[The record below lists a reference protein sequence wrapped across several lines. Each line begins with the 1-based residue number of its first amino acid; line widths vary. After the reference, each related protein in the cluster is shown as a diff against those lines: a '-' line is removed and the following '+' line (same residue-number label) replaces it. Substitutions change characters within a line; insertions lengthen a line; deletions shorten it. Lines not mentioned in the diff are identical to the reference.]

1 MPKDTK
7 NTCRLHDNSLAIS
20 LFSTNSRL
28 FTKADIKIANYI
40 SSNLNHFLQMTISDL
55 AKATSVS
62 EITISRFCKKLNLP
76 GLQSLKIVL
85 AGSDSINIIDK
96 NIANDDNCQ
105 IISHKI
111 FKNITDGLNNTLKLL
126 NFKALD
132 RSAQLISKASRIICF
147 GYGNSAT
154 VCRDIATRFVRLGI
168 SCEFSADPHQQ
179 ATLSACSTKDTL
191 VIAVSYTGS
200 SVNLLNNLQN
210 IKANCG
216 KIILITSHTLS
227 PASKI
232 ADEVL
237 IGVGPEVKNNSEA
250 SVSRLIH
257 MAICDVLYTKVSL
270 SKKDTFEKNMIKMRQ
285 SIAKLKS

>member
-1 MPKDTK
+1 MPNKK
-7 NTCRLHDNSLAIS
+7 KSAYVLHDNTLAIS
-20 LFSTNSRL
+20 LFSANSRL

-40 SSNLNHFLQMTISDL
+40 SANLNHFLQMTISEL
-55 AKATSVS
+55 ASATSVS

-85 AGSDSINIIDK
+85 AGTDNINTFDK
-96 NIANDDNCQ
+96 NISNSDNCES
-105 IISHKI
+105 ISHKI
-111 FKNITDGLNNTLKLL
+111 FQNIADGLNNTLKLL

-132 RSAQLISKASRIICF
+132 RSAQLICKASRLICF

-154 VCRDIATRFVRLGI
+154 VCNDIVTRFVRLGI

-200 SVNLLNNLQN
+200 SVDLLNNLQI
-210 IKANCG
+210 IKENGG

-257 MAICDVLYTKVSL
+257 MAINDVLYTKVSIL
-270 SKKDTFEKNMIKMRQ
+270 KKETFEKNMSKMRK

>member
-1 MPKDTK
+1 MPNEKK
-7 NTCRLHDNSLAIS
+7 YAYVLHDNTLAIS
-20 LFSTNSRL
+20 LFSANSKL

-40 SSNLNHFLQMTISDL
+40 SANLNHFLQMTISDL
-55 AKATSVS
+55 ASATSVS

-76 GLQSLKIVL
+76 GLQSLKIIL
-85 AGSDSINIIDK
+85 AG
-96 NIANDDNCQ
+96 
-105 IISHKI
+105 
-111 FKNITDGLNNTLKLL
+111 TDGLNNTLKLL
-126 NFKALD
+126 NFNALD
-132 RSAQLISKASRIICF
+132 RSAQLICKASRLICF

-154 VCRDIATRFVRLGI
+154 VCKDIATRFVRLGI

-179 ATLSACSTKDTL
+179 ATLSACLTKGTL
-191 VIAVSYTGS
+191 VMAVSYTGS
-200 SVNLLNNLQN
+200 SVDLLNNLQIVKEN
-210 IKANCG
+210 GG

-227 PASKI
+227 PASKL

-257 MAICDVLYTKVSL
+257 MAINDVLYTKVSIL
-270 SKKDTFEKNMIKMRQ
+270 KKETFEKNMIKMRQ